1 MFFTEYAAFLH
12 QLSLH
17 NNREWFELHREQYLG
32 LKERWLE
39 IVTEIVTEL
48 HEVDPEIG
56 ILEPKQCIFRIN
68 RDTRFSKSK
77 IPYKTNLSA
86 VFVRGRML
94 SNHPGYYFEMDDR
107 ARLQIGGGLWMP
119 EGEIL
124 KNLREYLQNN
134 GDKLH
139 AIMQTNQFSKY
150 FGGLEPDM
158 LKTVPRGYAKDAP
171 NIDLIK
177 YTSWTTLSRES
188 AAQKSD
194 TAVIALILDRFMAM
208 KSFKNYLIEAI
219 KNHPTEGWRA

>member
-39 IVTEIVTEL
+39 IVTELVTEL

-94 SNHPGYYFEMDDR
+94 SNHPGYYFEMDDH

-119 EGEIL
+119 EGDIL
-124 KNLREYLQNN
+124 KNLRTYLQLHGN
-134 GDKLH
+134 KLH
-139 AIMQTNQFSKY
+139 NLMKDVPFGEY

-158 LKTVPRGYAKDAP
+158 LKTVPRGYPKDTP

-177 YTSWTTLSRES
+177 YTSWTTLSRVS
-188 AAQKSD
+188 VAQKSD
-194 TAVIALILDRFMAM
+194 AAVIILILERFAAM
-208 KSFKNYLIEAI
+208 KSFKNYLTEAI
-219 KNHPTEGWRA
+219 KNHP